1 MSRLFEPAQNKSK
14 VPLLISSVL
23 TEICLKKKRRK
34 LKKSVLLKKA
44 DFAYFSSSIW
54 KYDEAEQEFWW

>member
-1 MSRLFEPAQNKSK
+1 MSRLFQPAQNKSK

-23 TEICLKKKRRK
+23 TEMLKKKRRK

-54 KYDEAEQEFWW
+54 KYDEAEQEFW